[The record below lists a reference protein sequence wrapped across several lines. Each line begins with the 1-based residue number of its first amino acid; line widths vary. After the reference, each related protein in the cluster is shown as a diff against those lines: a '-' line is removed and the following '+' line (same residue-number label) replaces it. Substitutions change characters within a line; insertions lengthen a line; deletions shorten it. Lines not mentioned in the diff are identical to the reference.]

1 MSAGTLQLKNV
12 MERFSLE
19 WRVGLLLMERNN
31 NRGQAGRPHSAVS
44 PHFV

>member
-1 MSAGTLQLKNV
+1 MTGAGQSFAYSDSVVTPV
-12 MERFSLE
+12 R
-19 WRVGLLLMERNN
+19 LLLMERNN